1 MYYAGYRAFE
11 GVLRWCGAERQQR
24 RTGYARCGVRCG
36 WDSDGNW
43 CNIYNMVDYERES
56 IRINTKI

>member
-1 MYYAGYRAFE
+1 
-11 GVLRWCGAERQQR
+11 
-24 RTGYARCGVRCG
+24 VRCG